1 MNEPT
6 DNTPH
11 AHTPRPPL
19 LVTIAQAAELLAV
32 SRSTIYELIWSHELE
47 PIRIGRSVRLTIDD
61 LEDYVLSDYRF

>member
-11 AHTPRPPL
+11 AQTPRLPL
-19 LVTIAQAAELLAV
+19 LVTIPQAAELLAV
-32 SRSTIYELIWSHELE
+32 SRSTVYQLIWDDELA

-61 LEDYVLSDYRF
+61 LEDYVQRKRAA